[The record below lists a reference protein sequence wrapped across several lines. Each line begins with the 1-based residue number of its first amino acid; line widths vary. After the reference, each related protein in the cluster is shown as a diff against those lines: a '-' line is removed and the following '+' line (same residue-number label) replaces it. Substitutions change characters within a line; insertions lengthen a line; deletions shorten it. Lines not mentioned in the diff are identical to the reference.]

1 MQDYGIL
8 DDEAL
13 SGFGNQFQRQFL
25 RSRRTALRARMRS
38 SATSSPSAYWV
49 CQRICARTKTCPL
62 RKSPRARAKALVS
75 TPERAAWRATLDEAL
90 ARYHALPR
98 ARGDAWAILEGKLA
112 TALAR
117 QQAVEARLALADDT
131 ALHEDLIAVGARLS
145 QDQKRRA
152 EGRLSA
158 EAFAALLAAQGERA
172 SGARPTSAPAP
183 PSILRSR

>member
-1 MQDYGIL
+1 M
-8 DDEAL
+8 
-13 SGFGNQFQRQFL
+13 
-25 RSRRTALRARMRS
+25 
-38 SATSSPSAYWV
+38 
-49 CQRICARTKTCPL
+49 
-62 RKSPRARAKALVS
+62 S

-112 TALAR
+112 TTLAR
-117 QQAVEARLALADDT
+117 QRALETRLALADDT

-152 EGRLSA
+152 KGRLST

-172 SGARPTSAPAP
+172 PAARASTSAPAP
-183 PSILRSR
+183 PSTLRLR